1 VKAKLK
7 KTNQPC
13 EDVMKSE
20 KKKIQERR
28 RLDLAKIGINEDLTK
43 KEEKKNRREE
53 KRGEKTRVKKNKEIY

>member
-20 KKKIQERR
+20 KKKKIQERR
-28 RLDLAKIGINEDLTK
+28 RLDLAKIGFNKDLTK

-53 KRGEKTRVKKNKEIY
+53 KRGEKTRVKKK

>member
-20 KKKIQERR
+20 KKKKKIQERR

-43 KEEKKNRREE
+43 KEEKKIGEK
-53 KRGEKTRVKKNKEIY
+53 KRGVREQE

>member
-28 RLDLAKIGINEDLTK
+28 RLNLAKIGINEDLTK
-43 KEEKKNRREE
+43 KEEKKI
-53 KRGEKTRVKKNKEIY
+53 GEKKKGVRKQECEKK

>member
-43 KEEKKNRREE
+43 KEEKKIGEK
-53 KRGEKTRVKKNKEIY
+53 KRGVRKQECEKK